1 MLCADRRESSALGA
15 TALKSRISPLR
26 CGSTGVR
33 RRARS
38 PLSRVCPLSPLETTQ
53 AHTGHR
59 EMCNLCRGPESGGW
73 CADTTRPGTQREA
86 PTHATQS
93 QAEPAVPGDLSVRAY
108 NAERRLPLL
117 SRRDGDASIGGVGR
131 RPLGRLLVERGGD
144 ERDGEASEPLL

>member
-1 MLCADRRESSALGA
+1 VVG
-15 TALKSRISPLR
+15 
-26 CGSTGVR
+26 GVQTR
-33 RRARS
+33 HA
-38 PLSRVCPLSPLETTQ
+38 Q
-53 AHTGHR
+53 GH
-59 EMCNLCRGPESGGW
+59 
-73 CADTTRPGTQREA
+73 REA

-108 NAERRLPLL
+108 NAERRLTLL

>member
-1 MLCADRRESSALGA
+1 MIELKADTCCAQTAESRVLWVPWELS
-15 TALKSRISPLR
+15 SPL
-26 CGSTGVR
+26 SAATGVR

-53 AHTGHR
+53 AHTSHR

-73 CADTTRPGTQREA
+73 CADTTRPGTQGGTDAR
-86 PTHATQS
+86 
-93 QAEPAVPGDLSVRAY
+93 QAEPAVSGDLSVRAY

-144 ERDGEASEPLL
+144 ERDGEAGEPLL